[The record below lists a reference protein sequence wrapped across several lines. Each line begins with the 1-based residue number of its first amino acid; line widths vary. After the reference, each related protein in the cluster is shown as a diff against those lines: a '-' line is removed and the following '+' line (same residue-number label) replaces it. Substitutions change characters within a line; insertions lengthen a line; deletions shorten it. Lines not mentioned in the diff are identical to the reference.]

1 MKVHPEQA
9 NGVLVLKPE
18 GRIDGQNAGD
28 FQSSVMAAIADAE
41 GAVVADFGSISYISS
56 AGLRAI
62 LLVAKTMR
70 QRNAGFALCS
80 LSEQIDEVFRI
91 SGFDKII
98 AVHGTR
104 ADAIAAVAD

>member
-1 MKVHPEQA
+1 MKVNPEQA

-28 FQSSVMAAIADAE
+28 FQSSAMQAIADAE
-41 GAVVADFGSISYISS
+41 GAVVADLGSISYISS

-70 QRNAGFALCS
+70 QRKAGFALCS
-80 LSEQIDEVFRI
+80 LSDQIGEVFRI

-104 ADAIAAVAD
+104 ADAIASVTG

>member
-1 MKVHPEQA
+1 MNVNPEQA

-18 GRIDGQNAGD
+18 GRIDGQNAGE
-28 FQSSVMAAIADAE
+28 FQSSVMEAIANAE
-41 GAVVADFGSISYISS
+41 GAVVADLANISYISS

-70 QRNAGFALCS
+70 QRNAGFALCA

-104 ADAIAAVAD
+104 DEAIASVAN